1 MQTCDR
7 MKGKKARLR
16 CILRTAGI
24 LLCLSAVLLSAC
36 SKPPPSATD
45 LMAIL
50 LSELEHPEMQLYFEG
65 ALQEGDGWIAQETME
80 TLYCGKLPAEY
91 AADYAIA
98 LCKDDRIYEI
108 HLYYAL
114 NATAASQI
122 EEFLRGRLEAI
133 QQKENYLFDPDSAA
147 ASGIV
152 WKRGKWV
159 CLLVTED
166 NGYAKTLL
174 KERI

>member
-1 MQTCDR
+1 MRLFAR
-7 MKGKKARLR
+7 M
-16 CILRTAGI
+16 TGI
-24 LLCLSAVLLSAC
+24 CLCLSMVILSAC
-36 SKPPPSATD
+36 AKQPPSATD
-45 LMAIL
+45 LMALL
-50 LSELEHPEMQLYFEG
+50 LSELEHPEMEIYFDGAAEEASGWLAKDRSEALYG
-65 ALQEGDGWIAQETME
+65 GH
-80 TLYCGKLPAEY
+80 LPTES
-91 AADYAIA
+91 AARYAIA

-114 NATAASQI
+114 NATAATQI
-122 EEFLRGRLEAI
+122 EELLRGRLETL
-133 QQKENYLFDPDSAA
+133 QQKENYLYDPDSLA

-166 NGYAKTLL
+166 NRLAKSLL